1 MFKIFLVKLYKNYKI
16 SKINMG
22 TFCPNVIFVKMP
34 PHSLPPV
41 ICVIYK
47 IVGGRET
54 GSNIPAVPVTCQL
67 SAGISVSSIPQYL
80 LLPLEGK
87 KYPSFISV

>member
-1 MFKIFLVKLYKNYKI
+1 
-16 SKINMG
+16 MG
-22 TFCPNVIFVKMP
+22 TFCPNVIFVNP
-34 PHSLPPV
+34 LPPPV